1 LTNRDLGSVVVI
13 DLERDTLIDDP
24 QFPPDITL
32 TVDSAGVIRRA
43 ISAEALAGEPIEQW
57 RGLRWIDTVPSE
69 VAQQIERAVKGAQ
82 REGESSSFTVTQQLP
97 SGRKLLLEY
106 TTVKLGGK
114 SGLIAIGR
122 NLEAISE
129 LRSRLALVQQ
139 EREKDYWKLRE
150 IETRYR
156 ALLDASSGAV
166 ALVRVTNLRVV
177 EANVAATKLLGLLPG
192 GEFLPRLADQD
203 RRNLEATLS
212 TTRLDGRAPSIAL
225 HLLNDGPWSLRA
237 SMLTSEA
244 GAFYLFQMAP
254 LAESREETGV
264 GSQGR
269 EGDPISVDS
278 IVQRMPDGFV
288 IVDREG
294 VARQANHTF
303 LDLIQA
309 GVESAVIGQNLKRW
323 LSQPGT
329 GIRVILN
336 LVERHGAVRAIR
348 TVLDGELGAS
358 TDVEISAV
366 GDRLGQPNYFGLVIR
381 DVASRSRGSEEAVS
395 VSASLERSPEAP
407 LESQIKSSV
416 EAIER
421 RRIAEALERAGRNR
435 TMAARYLGLSRQSL
449 YSKLK
454 KYRLEN

>member
-1 LTNRDLGSVVVI
+1 VN
-13 DLERDTLIDDP
+13 DDP
-24 QFPPDITL
+24 QFRPDITL
-32 TVDSAGVIRRA
+32 TVDGGGVIRSA
-43 ISAEALAGEPIEQW
+43 VPAEALAAEPVEQW
-57 RGLRWIDTVPSE
+57 QGRRWIDTVPSD
-69 VAQQIERAVKGAQ
+69 VARQVESAIKGAQ
-82 REGESSSFTVTQQLP
+82 REGESSCFTVTQQLP
-97 SGRKLLLEY
+97 SGRTLQLEY

-122 NLEAISE
+122 SVEAITE

-177 EANVAATKLLGLLPG
+177 EANVAATKLLGLVPG
-192 GEFLPRLADQD
+192 GEFLPRLGDND

-212 TTRLDGRAPSIAL
+212 TARLDGRAPSIAL

-254 LAESREETGV
+254 LSEASEDAGGISP
-264 GSQGR
+264 GR
-269 EGDPISVDS
+269 DGDPISLES

-288 IVDREG
+288 IADRDG
-294 VARQANHTF
+294 IARQANHTF

-309 GVESAVIGQNLKRW
+309 GVESAVVGQNLKRW

-329 GIRVILN
+329 GIRVILS

-348 TVLDGELGAS
+348 TILDGELGGS
-358 TDVEISAV
+358 TEVEISAV
-366 GDRLGQPNYFGLVIR
+366 GDRLGQPSYFGLVIR
-381 DVASRSRGSEEAVS
+381 DVASRSRGSEESSS
-395 VSASLERSPEAP
+395 VSALLEASPEAP
-407 LESQIKSSV
+407 LESLIKSCV
-416 EAIER
+416 ETIER
-421 RRIAEALERAGRNR
+421 QRIAEALERAGRNR
-435 TMAARYLGLSRQSL
+435 TVAARYLGLSRQSL
-449 YSKLK
+449 HSKLK
-454 KYRLEN
+454 KYRLET